1 MLLANRSFNNL
12 FDDMFSDPFFTR
24 SYDRS
29 SSQVMRTDIHETG
42 DHYMIEIELPG
53 YAKEEIKADLKDGYL
68 TITAHKNE
76 TKEEKEARGK
86 CIHKERYTGTC
97 NRSFYVGE
105 DITQED
111 IKAAFKD
118 GVLRLQLPKEVEKQE
133 EQPKL
138 ITIDRSLLFSSAC
151 AASTVP
157 RPCYRTRRNRPE
169 ACWPCPSCPWWSCC
183 RGFRRSPWASSAGS
197 GK

>member
-12 FDDMFSDPFFTR
+12 FDDMFNDPFFTR
-24 SYDRS
+24 SYDRG
-29 SSQVMRTDIHETG
+29 SSQIMKTDIHEK
-42 DHYMIEIELPG
+42 DNNYVIEMELPG

-76 TKEEKEARGK
+76 TKEEKDARGK

-118 GVLRLQLPKEVEKQE
+118 GVLRLQLPKEVEKQAD
-133 EQPKL
+133 QPQL
-138 ITIDRSLLFSSAC
+138 ITM
-151 AASTVP
+151 
-157 RPCYRTRRNRPE
+157 E
-169 ACWPCPSCPWWSCC
+169 
-183 RGFRRSPWASSAGS
+183 
-197 GK
+197 

>member
-12 FDDMFSDPFFTR
+12 FDDMFNDPFFTR
-24 SYDRS
+24 SYDRG
-29 SSQVMRTDIHETG
+29 SSQIMKTDIHEK
-42 DHYMIEIELPG
+42 DNNYVIEMELPG

-76 TKEEKEARGK
+76 TKEEKDARGK

-118 GVLRLQLPKEVEKQE
+118 GVLCLQLPKEVEKQAD
-133 EQPKL
+133 QPQL
-138 ITIDRSLLFSSAC
+138 ITI
-151 AASTVP
+151 
-157 RPCYRTRRNRPE
+157 E
-169 ACWPCPSCPWWSCC
+169 
-183 RGFRRSPWASSAGS
+183 
-197 GK
+197 

>member
-1 MLLANRSFNNL
+1 MLLTNRGFNNL
-12 FDDMFSDPFFTR
+12 FDDMFDDPFFTR
-24 SYDRS
+24 RYDNTS
-29 SSQVMRTDIHETG
+29 VQVMKTDIHEKDG
-42 DHYMIEIELPG
+42 NYIIEMELPG

-105 DITQED
+105 ELSQED

-118 GVLRLQLPKEVEKQE
+118 GVLCLQFPKEIKKPED
-133 EQPKL
+133 QPKM
-138 ITIDRSLLFSSAC
+138 ITI
-151 AASTVP
+151 
-157 RPCYRTRRNRPE
+157 E
-169 ACWPCPSCPWWSCC
+169 
-183 RGFRRSPWASSAGS
+183 
-197 GK
+197 

>member
-42 DHYMIEIELPG
+42 DHYVIEIELPG

-86 CIHKERYTGTC
+86 CIHKERYTGTWMT
-97 NRSFYVGE
+97 S
-105 DITQED
+105 
-111 IKAAFKD
+111 A
-118 GVLRLQLPKEVEKQE
+118 EVK
-133 EQPKL
+133 
-138 ITIDRSLLFSSAC
+138 
-151 AASTVP
+151 
-157 RPCYRTRRNRPE
+157 
-169 ACWPCPSCPWWSCC
+169 
-183 RGFRRSPWASSAGS
+183 
-197 GK
+197 

>member
-1 MLLANRSFNNL
+1 
-12 FDDMFSDPFFTR
+12 MFSDPFFTR

-42 DHYMIEIELPG
+42 DHYVIEIELPG

-111 IKAAFKD
+111 IKARFEN
-118 GVLRLQLPKEVEKQE
+118 GTLTV
-133 EQPKL
+133 
-138 ITIDRSLLFSSAC
+138 
-151 AASTVP
+151 TVP
-157 RPCYRTRRNRPE
+157 KKAPAPQIEEKKYIAIE
-169 ACWPCPSCPWWSCC
+169 
-183 RGFRRSPWASSAGS
+183 G
-197 GK
+197 